1 MMSIRSSAAVL
12 KTIWGASSKRNATIR
27 TFGRQAGA
35 NIAKLLWHKVG
46 YMNQTLAIAEQ
57 KFAALDLS
65 SADLHQTQKSC
76 LQHIRSL
83 IWITR
88 PIGRIMT
95 LLRRQW
101 TTHSQIMEL
110 PTAAVWLHAHAQ
122 SARSLRC
129 LEHCATGSKICEPQ
143 KSNIADIRIGGIGNQ
158 WFRRQRPKSM
168 TYSSGFPNGSGRGSM
183 EKMR

>member
-12 KTIWGASSKRNATIR
+12 KTIWGACSKRNATIR

-46 YMNQTLAIAEQ
+46 YMNQTLAMAEQ

-65 SADLHQTQKSC
+65 SADLHQ
-76 LQHIRSL
+76 
-83 IWITR
+83 
-88 PIGRIMT
+88 
-95 LLRRQW
+95 
-101 TTHSQIMEL
+101 
-110 PTAAVWLHAHAQ
+110 
-122 SARSLRC
+122 
-129 LEHCATGSKICEPQ
+129 
-143 KSNIADIRIGGIGNQ
+143 IGGIGNQ